1 MEKDKVIHIRL
12 TENDQNLIKEA
23 AAYSRLDVGAYV
35 RMVVLRDAE
44 NRCSFFR
51 RIKNG
56 KADVSRQA

>member
-35 RMVVLRDAE
+35 RMIVLRDAE

-56 KADVSRQA
+56 QVSRKV